1 MDARTVKMAATAA
14 VSECG
19 FQRVRLILGRSPR
32 SARAGLVYFYYR
44 SVSTSEHQLMF
55 SLYDARGRMMRASR
69 ARVRVSVVS
78 TSACLRFVCVH
89 SCLRGVPVPVP
100 VSLCVLSE

>member
-32 SARAGLVYFYYR
+32 SARAGLVYFYYYL
-44 SVSTSEHQLMF
+44 QL
-55 SLYDARGRMMRASR
+55 L
-69 ARVRVSVVS
+69 
-78 TSACLRFVCVH
+78 
-89 SCLRGVPVPVP
+89 VPT
-100 VSLCVLSE
+100 